1 MGLFGFFEKEPEWKV
16 LLVEDD
22 VPLRQFIAERLLAL
36 GVNVIETGDGTTVV
50 ELIEKHKP
58 NCVVLDVMLPGKS
71 GMQVL
76 EELRAKDK
84 DTSVVMLTTLS
95 GEGGLKLEAAKHK
108 AVFLNKANT
117 ALEVVI
123 DTVMRHLEDH
133 ETKVENESKD

>member
-1 MGLFGFFEKEPEWKV
+1 MGLFDLFKKKKDWRV

-22 VPLRQFIAERLLAL
+22 VPLRQFMAERLLSL
-36 GVNVIETGDGTTVV
+36 GINVIETGDGSKVL
-50 ELIEKHKP
+50 ELIDKHKP
-58 NCVVLDVMLPGKS
+58 HCVVLDIMLPGKS

-95 GEGGLKLEAAKHK
+95 GEGGLKLEATKHK

-117 ALEVVI
+117 ALEVVV
-123 DTVMRHLEDH
+123 DTVMRHLDD
-133 ETKVENESKD
+133 KKS

>member
-1 MGLFGFFEKEPEWKV
+1 MGLFDFFKKKNEWKV

-22 VPLRQFIAERLLAL
+22 VPLREFMSERLLAA
-36 GVNVIETGDGTTVV
+36 GVDVIETGDGSKVI

-58 NCVVLDVMLPGKS
+58 HCVVLDIMLPGKS

-76 EELRAKDK
+76 EELRAIDK
-84 DTSVVMLTTLS
+84 ETSVVMLTTLS
-95 GEGGLKLEAAKHK
+95 GEGGLKLEATKHK

-123 DTVMRHLEDH
+123 DTVMRHLNNKE
-133 ETKVENESKD
+133 

>member
-1 MGLFGFFEKEPEWKV
+1 MGLFNFFKKKKDWKV

-22 VPLRQFIAERLLAL
+22 VPLRQFMAERFLDM
-36 GVNVIETGDGTTVV
+36 GIDVVETGDGSKVI
-50 ELIEKHKP
+50 ELIGKHRP
-58 NCVVLDVMLPGKS
+58 DCVVLDVMLPGKS

-76 EELRAKDK
+76 EELRSIDDGTA
-84 DTSVVMLTTLS
+84 VVMLTTLS

-123 DTVMRHLEDH
+123 DTVMRRLNE
-133 ETKVENESKD
+133 EENNE